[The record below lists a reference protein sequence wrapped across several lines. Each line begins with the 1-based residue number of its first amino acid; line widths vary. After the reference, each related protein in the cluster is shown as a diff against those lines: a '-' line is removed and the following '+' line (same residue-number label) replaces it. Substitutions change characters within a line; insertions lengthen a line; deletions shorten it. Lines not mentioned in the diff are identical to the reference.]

1 MVPAS
6 FHEDIPAEYNCQ
18 RGSGEPAWVSS
29 LQPLC
34 LGLPYFTVIKVTK
47 NTDFQVICIGQH
59 KQYMTKVSISL
70 IIFTSMILFGSQ
82 DNPGEVRKKMLMVT
96 NPFYREES

>member
-47 NTDFQVICIGQH
+47 NTGLQVICIGQH

-82 DNPGEVRKKMLMVT
+82 DNPGR
-96 NPFYREES
+96 